1 MFNKTSNFK
10 SHLST
15 LPLFTTLFV
24 FFCDVSPA
32 CGQLLEGSTLAPATL
47 QDVVAKVGAGSI
59 LILGESHGLAA
70 HRDQHIAAMQAL
82 KNFGRKVS
90 VALEFINYTD
100 QTFVDQYVTQ
110 QLPEAEFLKDIQ
122 WQGIDFQFYKQ
133 QLLFSQLSSGY
144 SVGINLP
151 RAITSKLAKTGLAS
165 LSQEEARLLPPS
177 FQLGRDSYKQRF
189 TDVIHVPSGP
199 VLDRY
204 FLAQSA
210 WDDTMAWQSTEFM
223 KAHPEQ
229 VLVIVVG
236 EFHAQY
242 GGGLADRIR
251 ARDALRHVV
260 VLSQIN
266 AINVFEDGHS
276 ENFSDEQLQEELK
289 VSAVEGPRGD
299 FIWLTKLPTSKIP

>member
-1 MFNKTSNFK
+1 MFNKTSNLKF
-10 SHLST
+10 HVGI
-15 LPLFTTLFV
+15 LPLFTTLLV
-24 FFCDVSPA
+24 ILCGSSPA
-32 CGQLLEGSTLAPATL
+32 SGQLLDGASLAPATL
-47 QDVVAKVGAGSI
+47 QDIVSKTQAGTI

-70 HRDQHIAAMQAL
+70 HRDQHIAVMQAL
-82 KNFGRKVS
+82 KESGKKVS
-90 VALEFINYTD
+90 VGLEFINYTD

-110 QLPEAEFLKDIQ
+110 QLPEAEFLKDIR

-133 QLLFSQLSSGY
+133 QLLFSKLSDGY
-144 SVGINLP
+144 SLGINLP
-151 RAITSKLAKTGLAS
+151 RTITSKLAKTGLAS
-165 LSQEEARLLPPS
+165 LSEEEARLLPPN
-177 FQLGRDSYKQRF
+177 FQLGRDTYKQRF

-251 ARDALRHVV
+251 ARDTSRQVV

-276 ENFSDEQLQEELK
+276 ENFSDEQLKEELK

-299 FIWLTKLPTSKIP
+299 FIWLSKLPTSKIP